1 MSSPTAAAPD
11 HRLPSRGDR
20 TAILVFVGAGIVI
33 ALAYVVAAVLRIVEL
48 VSQPSVSVPAA
59 FDGDSAQLPIGP
71 GGELVEVQVTEAII
85 TTSELGIPSLVA
97 LVLGVV
103 ITTLAVIALVACLIA
118 LSLGVRRGEI
128 FSRRNTRLAG
138 GAAAAG
144 LIAAAADPFFRTMG
158 SNGAFAA
165 ISNGDF
171 DNVIFTAEPFTF
183 ILAAFAIA
191 IVGSAFS
198 VGERLQRDTEG
209 LV

>member
-1 MSSPTAAAPD
+1 MSSPTDAAPD
-11 HRLPSRGDR
+11 RRLPSRGDR
-20 TAILVFVGAGIVI
+20 GAILVFVGAGVGI
-33 ALAYVVAAVLRIVEL
+33 ALAFVVAAVLRLVEL

-59 FDGDSAQLPIGP
+59 FGGDVASLPIGP
-71 GGELVEVQVTEAII
+71 GGEPVEVQVTEAII
-85 TTSELGIPSLVA
+85 TTSSLDPVSLGA
-97 LVLGVV
+97 LITGVV
-103 ITTLAVIALVACLIA
+103 VTTLAVVALVACLIA

-138 GAAAAG
+138 GAAAG
-144 LIAAAADPFFRTMG
+144 LVAAAADPFFRTMG

-171 DNVIFTAEPFTF
+171 DNVIFTADPFTF